1 MQCRDLSRVR
11 LSSKELGSYREQ
23 RYIFG
28 PHFHPRKTLSQ
39 SQSLHVS
46 QGLLKSRDFVS
57 YIPLKLPIITGEG

>member
-1 MQCRDLSRVR
+1 MVR
-11 LSSKELGSYREQ
+11 LSSKELGSHREQ

-28 PHFHPRKTLSQ
+28 PHFHSRKTLSQ

-57 YIPLKLPIITGEG
+57 